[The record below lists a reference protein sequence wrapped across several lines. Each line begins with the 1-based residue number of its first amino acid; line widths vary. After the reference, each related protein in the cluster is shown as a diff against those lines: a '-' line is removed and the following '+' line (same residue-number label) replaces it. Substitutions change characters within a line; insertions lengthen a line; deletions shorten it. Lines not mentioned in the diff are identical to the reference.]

1 MPKKILLATIATTAV
16 AAGAIGLAAQAHPT
30 TASAPLDAEEQLFVS
45 LINQYRQQNG
55 LNTLS
60 IDSSLQDAAEWM
72 STDMGVNNYFSHTD
86 SLGRDPFVRMSAFGY
101 NYNTWKGEN
110 IAAGTS
116 SAQVAF
122 DLWKASPGHN
132 ANMLNSHYKVMGIA
146 RDDTPGSGY
155 GWYWTNDFGG
165 YQVSATPSPT
175 PPPAT
180 PSPAP
185 SPAPSSDL
193 DGDGFTYAVEVHLGT
208 NPNDPCGNPN
218 LALPGSPSLAW
229 PGDLNVASPNRV
241 DIMDVA
247 TFIVPVRRF
256 NTSPGDVGYDQR
268 WDFVP
273 GNGTFAEN
281 INITDINALVAAAP
295 PMFDFERAFNGP
307 SCTP

>member
-1 MPKKILLATIATTAV
+1 MPKRILLATMATVAV
-16 AAGAIGLAAQAHPT
+16 ASGLFAVTAQPGAG
-30 TASAPLDAEEQLFVS
+30 TASTPLDAEEELFVS

-55 LNTLS
+55 LNTLT
-60 IDSSLQDAAEWM
+60 IDTSLQNAAEWM
-72 STDMGVNNYFSHTD
+72 STDMGVNNYFNHTD
-86 SLGRDPFVRMSAFGY
+86 SLGRDPFVRMNAFGY

-122 DLWKASPGHN
+122 DLWKGSASHN
-132 ANMLNSHYKVMGIA
+132 ANMLNPNYTVMGIA
-146 RDDTPGSGY
+146 RDDTPGSDY

-165 YQVSATPSPT
+165 YLVTGTPT

-185 SPAPSSDL
+185 SPAPNSDA
-193 DGDGFTYAVEVHLGT
+193 DGDGFTFVVETHLGT

-218 LALPGSPSLAW
+218 PAMPGSPSLAW
-229 PGDLNVASPNRV
+229 PADLHAASANSV
-241 DIMDVA
+241 DILDLA
-247 TFIVPVRRF
+247 TFIAPVRRF
-256 NTSPGDVGYDQR
+256 GTSPGDAGYDQR

-273 GNGTFAEN
+273 GKGVFAED
-281 INITDINALVAAAP
+281 INITDLNALIVVAP
-295 PMFDFERAFNGP
+295 PMFSFQRAFNGP